1 MKISVVQQI
10 FEILDFLVNLV
21 HTKEFIASVDFTY

>member
-1 MKISVVQQI
+1 MSFEQQI

-21 HTKEFIASVDFTY
+21 HTKDFIASVDFTY